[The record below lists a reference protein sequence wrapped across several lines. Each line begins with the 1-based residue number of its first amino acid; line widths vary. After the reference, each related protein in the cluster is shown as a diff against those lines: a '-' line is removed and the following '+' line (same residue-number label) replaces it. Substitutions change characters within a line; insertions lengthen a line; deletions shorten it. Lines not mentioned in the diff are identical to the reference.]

1 MNAYNETVKG
11 LEGLDRRRDLCAKRV
26 TLNGQPAVISGAKL
40 PFATVLTLDP
50 CGLACEFAWS
60 TVDRIIANGGQ
71 FST

>member
-1 MNAYNETVKG
+1 MNAYDETVKG
-11 LEGLDRRRDLCAKRV
+11 LEELDRRRDLCAKPV

-71 FST
+71 FNA